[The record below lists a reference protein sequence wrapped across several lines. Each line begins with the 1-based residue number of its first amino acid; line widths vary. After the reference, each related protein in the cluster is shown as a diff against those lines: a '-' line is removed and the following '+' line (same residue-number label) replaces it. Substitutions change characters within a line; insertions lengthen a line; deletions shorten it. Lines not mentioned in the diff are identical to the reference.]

1 MCGKKF
7 ELKIDDV
14 RFVGH
19 PTLLQHPPIIQVGQQ
34 FASSALGWPFVST
47 SMTFF
52 FLRTILA
59 VLITVVERDMFF
71 FSLPILVVSQGGR
84 KPIFKGKILVSQ
96 SLKKNTQTLNL
107 VEMSFSKWL

>member
-59 VLITVVERDMFF
+59 VLITVVERDMGF
-71 FSLPILVVSQGGR
+71 FSLPILVVSSSQGGR
-84 KPIFKGKILVSQ
+84 KPIFGADIHFHSKGKY
-96 SLKKNTQTLNL
+96 
-107 VEMSFSKWL
+107 

>member
-34 FASSALGWPFVST
+34 FASSAR
-47 SMTFF
+47 MTFF

-59 VLITVVERDMFF
+59 VLITVVERDMGF
-71 FSLPILVVSQGGR
+71 FSLPILVVSSSQGGR
-84 KPIFKGKILVSQ
+84 KPIFGADIHFHSKGKY
-96 SLKKNTQTLNL
+96 
-107 VEMSFSKWL
+107 